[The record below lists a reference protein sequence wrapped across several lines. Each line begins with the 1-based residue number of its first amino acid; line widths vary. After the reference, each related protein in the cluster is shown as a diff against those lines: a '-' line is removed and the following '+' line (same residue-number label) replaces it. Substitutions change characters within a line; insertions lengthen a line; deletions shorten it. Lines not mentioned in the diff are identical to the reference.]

1 MLALGPSSGCGK
13 NREQLAGNQA
23 ECFVCFFGVWI
34 FLVGYFLIPK
44 NRDYSSL
51 VDFPKKPKQP
61 NNVTLLFVL
70 VSSSSS
76 NNNMLEKKRQWGKEY
91 DVSFLP
97 QHLENGL

>member
-1 MLALGPSSGCGK
+1 MLCLLLRGLDFSYCWLLF
-13 NREQLAGNQA
+13 NTEEQRLSII
-23 ECFVCFFGVWI
+23 C
-34 FLVGYFLIPK
+34 
-44 NRDYSSL
+44 R
-51 VDFPKKPKQP
+51 FPKKPKQP

-70 VSSSSS
+70 VSSS

>member
-1 MLALGPSSGCGK
+1 MLCLLLWGLDFSSCW
-13 NREQLAGNQA
+13 L
-23 ECFVCFFGVWI
+23 FFNTEERRLFI
-34 FLVGYFLIPK
+34 IC
-44 NRDYSSL
+44 R
-51 VDFPKKPKQP
+51 FPKKPKQP